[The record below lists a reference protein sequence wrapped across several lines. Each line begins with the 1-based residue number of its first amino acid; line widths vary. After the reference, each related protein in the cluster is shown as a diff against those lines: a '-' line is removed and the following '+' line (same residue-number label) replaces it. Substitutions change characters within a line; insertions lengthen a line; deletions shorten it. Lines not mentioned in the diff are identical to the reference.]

1 MLSNREKELCT
12 LAYYQGTCDNQL
24 LSNPKENEQ
33 VVREAVKV
41 ATEKV
46 LEELGLHL
54 PDATEFNAFM
64 DELDEITKILLKE
77 MPPE

>member
-1 MLSNREKELCT
+1 MLSNREKELVT

-24 LSNPKENEQ
+24 LSDPKTDEKMI
-33 VVREAVKV
+33 REAVKI

-46 LEELGLHL
+46 LEELGLNL
-54 PDATEFNAFM
+54 PDASEFNAFM

-77 MPPE
+77 NDF